1 MEPDA
6 ADDDYMG
13 DLSHFLPPPTPSS
26 PSRSLGRRRQP
37 PAQQAQGQGKRAK
50 GVVPWQERRRR
61 DRERKQ
67 REEDERTMAGLA
79 EAIPET
85 NVGFRLLKR
94 MGYDPAAGCARA
106 PSRWESRSAAPPS
119 AEVAEGERRRVEEM
133 AVELR
138 ARQSTQW
145 RNRRVVWD
153 YRKAEAALAQLE
165 NREAAPPP
173 PEGEEKAEEEEEE
186 VITEEIYSSAP
197 SLRSSKSATSKQ
209 VWICKIY
216 WLSCAMNTTIAF
228 IAVASMNQ
236 QKHWQMNVLGQ
247 MKMTIN
253 SLCLG
258 QQRMVLVTTGDDSL
272 KATRVEL
279 ESFRKSLQFCIWYA
293 LLLHVEGFKGALAT
307 ALEKSKSRVKKL
319 PTWIILLS
327 PQPAHQRHQQNTTG
341 AESMLQ
347 IHAVHVVSLYM
358 NTRPSN

>member
-94 MGYDPAAGCARA
+94 MGYDPAAGGGAGAEPVGIEIRRSRA
-106 PSRWESRSAAPPS
+106 GLGAEPAVSVAPPQPS

-145 RNRRVVWD
+145 RSRRVVWD

-186 VITEEIYSSAP
+186 VITEEVIVRCYFQFSPIFFICYS
-197 SLRSSKSATSKQ
+197 
-209 VWICKIY
+209 
-216 WLSCAMNTTIAF
+216 
-228 IAVASMNQ
+228 
-236 QKHWQMNVLGQ
+236 
-247 MKMTIN
+247 N
-253 SLCLG
+253 SIIL
-258 QQRMVLVTTGDDSL
+258 
-272 KATRVEL
+272 
-279 ESFRKSLQFCIWYA
+279 FPNYA
-293 LLLHVEGFKGALAT
+293 LLKHFKQ
-307 ALEKSKSRVKKL
+307 
-319 PTWIILLS
+319 TWRIL
-327 PQPAHQRHQQNTTG
+327 
-341 AESMLQ
+341 
-347 IHAVHVVSLYM
+347 
-358 NTRPSN
+358 